1 MCRGY
6 FAGVRVTKRNKAT
19 VLLTLILFQTPTIAV
34 HSGRGGNCPPEKTI
48 FIRFLECHINYSL
61 DIWDFFGIYIGLLP
75 PGEKIPRTA
84 DTNSNPNPVPNLT
97 EKSFDEM
104 SF

>member
-1 MCRGY
+1 
-6 FAGVRVTKRNKAT
+6 VTKRNKAT
-19 VLLTLILFQTPTIAV
+19 VVLTLTLFQTPTRAV
-34 HSGRGGNCPPEKTI
+34 HSEGEGGQAGATAPQGKLYL
-48 FIRFLECHINYSL
+48 RFLECHIDYSL

-75 PGEKIPRTA
+75 PGEKILHAYGP
-84 DTNSNPNPVPNLT
+84 DTNSNPNPVPNRT